1 MADVNLQVVAFI
13 FARGGSKTVPGKNLR
28 VAGGKTLLNRSIAVA
43 RQVAGTDRVFVSTD
57 SEEIALEA
65 QAHGAQVIYRDA
77 ALATDDSPEWLSWQ
91 HAITEVKRRGIDF
104 EIFISIPTTAPLR
117 AVSDVQACIHAL
129 DDYVDCVVTMTPAT
143 HSPAFNMVTSDHSN
157 LIRLGS
163 EETGF
168 ASRRQDTPEMFNL
181 TTVAY
186 AARPEFILNNSSL
199 WEGRVRGVTVPQER
213 ALDIDTEW
221 DLHVADLVLADRD
234 KNG

>member
-1 MADVNLQVVAFI
+1 MADMNPQVVAFI

-28 VAGGKTLLNRSIAVA
+28 VVGGKSLLARSIAVA
-43 RQVAGTDRVFVSTD
+43 QQVVGNDRVFVSTD
-57 SEEIALEA
+57 SEEIAREA
-65 QAHGAQVIYRDA
+65 QANSAQVIYRDA
-77 ALATDDSPEWLSWQ
+77 SLATDNSPEWLSWQ

-104 EIFISIPTTAPLR
+104 EIFISVPTTAPLR
-117 AVSDVQACIHAL
+117 AVSDVQAGIEAL
-129 DDYVDCVVTMTPAT
+129 DDFVDCVVTMTPAT
-143 HSPAFNMVTSDHSN
+143 HSPAFNMVTRDHSN
-157 LIRLGS
+157 LVRLGS
-163 EETGF
+163 GEIGF

-186 AARPEFILNNSSL
+186 AARPEFILNHSSL